1 MKAMEA
7 APPMVGSSSARQG
20 VDYMSYL
27 TVGSLFVLT
36 WDILNTLKR
45 DLKLTRASKKRT
57 LFPWLLLFASRATT
71 LVALALDA
79 AFQVFFTTVIIL
91 LRVKSAFEDD
101 RYITGIFLFLQLSL
115 TGALTTFVLGTAAND
130 NTQPDTCSITS
141 VVPYVSASI
150 VAPLLYVGFAYILVS
165 ARLASKVELDMS
177 RKYGIGF
184 FIAGELGPALSKGLL
199 KDGQA
204 YYLLVIIF
212 HLVSLILFMTGSSAN
227 AQLVLLTPTL
237 ALSNILTLRKE
248 EKERRKKEERVILL
262 PHVYDQGGGGS
273 NPLASF
279 SGIQVTKTIEQF

>member
-1 MKAMEA
+1 
-7 APPMVGSSSARQG
+7 MVG
-20 VDYMSYL
+20 
-27 TVGSLFVLT
+27 
-36 WDILNTLKR
+36 
-45 DLKLTRASKKRT
+45 
-57 LFPWLLLFASRATT
+57 ATT
-71 LVALALDA
+71 LVALALDT
-79 AFQVFFTTVIIL
+79 AFQVFFTTAIIL

-199 KDGQA
+199 KDG
-204 YYLLVIIF
+204 
-212 HLVSLILFMTGSSAN
+212 SSAN